1 MSVHTLRQSLSQDD
15 IRRMLRGDSP
25 EDRAEA
31 VHRLCRRI
39 DATELSDEDRAYA
52 GQILE
57 ILAGDTVEQVRRALA
72 ITLQSSPNLPREVAA
87 KLIRD
92 AESIAVPLLTH
103 SPVLTD
109 SDLLEVVL
117 SYGVT
122 HQVAI
127 ANRPRLSPSVC
138 EAIAE
143 HGTQPAVRT
152 MAGNEGAVMSG
163 KAYAH
168 TLRRFHADPEVQDA
182 LVHRPRLPVQVAE
195 KLVSLV
201 TGELFDHLVNNHELP
216 PQLAIDLATGA
227 RERATLDLLEQ
238 AGRQRDMPRFVQ
250 QLNLAGKLTSSMVL
264 RGLCLGHMSFVEWAL
279 AELSGVAHHKVWLM
293 VHDAGN
299 MGLRAILE
307 HAGLPP
313 RLYPV
318 FRIAIDVFHETPL
331 DGGSGDLERFRRR
344 MVERVLTQMQ
354 QIPPDDLAYLLDK
367 LNVPAAAQPPA
378 RQARPG
384 PVASDSP
391 AGTAPTVPGQ
401 RPMTPLRPRFA

>member
-1 MSVHTLRQSLSQDD
+1 MSVHSLRQSLSQDD
-15 IRRMLRGDSP
+15 IRRMLRAENP
-25 EDRAEA
+25 EDRAGA
-31 VHRLCRRI
+31 VFRLCRHI
-39 DATELSDEDRAYA
+39 DSAELTEEDRVYA

-57 ILAGDTVEQVRRALA
+57 ILANDTVQQVRLALS

-92 AESIAVPLLTH
+92 VENIALPLLTK

-109 SDLLEVVL
+109 ADLLEVVL
-117 SYGVT
+117 SQGVN
-122 HQVAI
+122 HQVAV
-127 ANRPRLSPSVC
+127 AGRSRLSPSVC

-143 HGTQPAVRT
+143 HGSQPAVRT
-152 MAGNEGAVMSG
+152 MASNDGAVMSG

-216 PQLAIDLATGA
+216 PQLAIDIANGT

-250 QLNLAGKLTSSMVL
+250 QLNLAGKLTPSMVL
-264 RGLCLGHMSFVEWAL
+264 RGLCLGHMTFVEWSL

-318 FRIAIDVFHETPL
+318 FRIAIDVFHDTPL
-331 DGGSGDLERFRRR
+331 DGGSGDLDRFRRR

-367 LNVPAAAQPPA
+367 LNLPATREATRADGAPA
-378 RQARPG
+378 SAKAP
-384 PVASDSP
+384 ASLG
-391 AGTAPTVPGQ
+391 GTTH